1 MSDESKP
8 RRLWGAFRN
17 AVVWGVTWGALGTV
31 ISALFRLS
39 DNIPFPNWI
48 LDGIGMGIRIGVVG
62 ALTGAAFAT
71 FISLAYR
78 GKRLADISWKKFGI
92 GGAVLAGAFVP
103 AWMQTLN
110 LLSGDGFAPFSLING
125 DIVMAAAF
133 GGITAAGT
141 ILLAK
146 RDEARNPSALMED
159 PPTLIEAGMPSSG
172 YAQETRSHS
181 AATEHRE

>member
-1 MSDESKP
+1 MSDEKKP

-31 ISALFRLS
+31 VSALFRLN
-39 DNIPFPNWI
+39 DDIPFPNWI

-71 FISLAYR
+71 FISFAYR

-92 GGAVLAGAFVP
+92 GGAILAGAFVP
-103 AWMQTLN
+103 AWMQALN
-110 LLSGDGFAPFSLING
+110 LLSGDGLAPFNLING

-141 ILLAK
+141 MLLAK
-146 RDEARNPSALMED
+146 RDEARNPT
-159 PPTLIEAGMPSSG
+159 PTTDEPAIMIDAGSPSD
-172 YAQETRSHS
+172 YAQQTRSRS
-181 AATEHRE
+181 GALEHRE

>member
-39 DNIPFPNWI
+39 DNIPF
-48 LDGIGMGIRIGVVG
+48 RIGVVG
-62 ALTGAAFAT
+62 ALTGATFAT

>member
-1 MSDESKP
+1 MSDEKKP
-8 RRLWGAFRN
+8 RRLWGVFRN

-31 ISALFRLS
+31 VSALFRLT

-71 FISLAYR
+71 FISFAYR
-78 GKRLADISWKKFGI
+78 GKRLADISWKKFGV
-92 GGAVLAGAFVP
+92 GGAILAAAFVP

-110 LLSGDGFAPFSLING
+110 LLSGDGLAPFNLING

-141 ILLAK
+141 MLLAK
-146 RDEARNPSALMED
+146 RDEARNPMLTPEE
-159 PPTLIEAGMPSSG
+159 PGNLIDAGGPAE
-172 YAQETRSHS
+172 YAQQSRSRS
-181 AATEHRE
+181 RATEH